1 MKRKLIA
8 FLGAA
13 MLVLSLAAVSVSQ
26 VQTGTVTKVQ
36 AVQNP
41 DGTYT
46 IVEYPV
52 GKTTVVALNPVGLSG
67 ATGKATILRDPNL
80 TTIKLDL
87 NSLPADVTAMNVY
100 AVDPAGVA
108 TLLGPIE
115 VANGVGTFATTTPLS
130 KFMLVASPDADL
142 TAYAP
147 TTHVYFRSAVPA
159 GLAVI
164 PLTNAVGE
172 QVGAVAVPTTMPT
185 EVAVVPTTD
194 VVVPADYTVPMLG
207 IPTFK
212 RGDETKL
219 KVSFSGAMEGAGANI
234 FIEPRKRAN
243 VTEVRMHFHN
253 LKEAP
258 KGQGYILWAVSSDN
272 QFQRLGEII
281 NVKGR
286 NEAEI
291 KSETAFNDFGLLLT
305 TEDLGRTKGTIIK
318 PNGHRVGVIEIIR

>member
-172 QVGAVAVPTTMPT
+172 QVGAVAVQTTMPT